1 MNPRQSLRDYQRE
14 LSERLRAPDSARIAS
29 KLAVQ
34 AGAEGWLVEL
44 TEAGEIIPVPPIAP
58 VARARPWFRGVANVR
73 GNLCTV
79 VDFAAFLGGAL
90 SSLTEHSR
98 VLLVGARYRTGAA
111 LLVERSLGLRNPAQ
125 LKEVARENAEPW
137 RRARYEDADG
147 KHWSELD
154 VGGLVQHE
162 QFLNAGY

>member
-1 MNPRQSLRDYQRE
+1 MAQRLSLRDYQRE
-14 LSERLRAPDSARIAS
+14 LSERLRAPESGRIAS

-58 VARARPWFRGVANVR
+58 VARARPWFKGVANVR
-73 GNLCTV
+73 GNLCSV
-79 VDFAAFLGGAL
+79 VDFAAFLGGPA
-90 SSLTEHSR
+90 STLTEQSR
-98 VLLVGARYRTGAA
+98 LLLIGARYRTGAA

-125 LKEVARENAEPW
+125 LKEVPQENAEPW

-154 VGGLVQHE
+154 VGGLVQHG